1 MLNRAKYLQ
10 LLFFLNRRNNKLTPM
25 SKKVQQDMLT
35 WLRTKLAE
43 TESVI
48 KESKLNHNYGK
59 ATQFEGKREAYLD
72 CLRRLTNEQPMQTGS
87 I

>member
-1 MLNRAKYLQ
+1 
-10 LLFFLNRRNNKLTPM
+10 M
-25 SKKVQQDMLT
+25 SKNVQQDIVT

-59 ATQFEGKREAYLD
+59 ATQFEGRREAYLD
-72 CLRRLTNEQPMQTGS
+72 CLRKLTNELPMQAGV
-87 I
+87 